1 VARDTGVVKA
11 AFLDRDGTIARDG
24 PYCSRVQDFELLPH
38 VPQAIK
44 LLNEHGFKVVV
55 VTNQSGVARGYFT
68 EETLRQIHQHMEEE
82 LAKYG
87 AGIDAIYYCPHH
99 PDDGCDCRK
108 PKPKL
113 ILQAAEELGI
123 NLAFSYMVGDMMQDV
138 IAGKTAGCKTVFL
151 NPDPYPNDAGPNAG
165 NPDHIAPDLME
176 AAGWMIAQ
184 N

>member
-1 VARDTGVVKA
+1 MAKDTKVVRA

-24 PYCSRVQDFELLPH
+24 PYCSRVEDFEILPY

-87 AGIDAIYYCPHH
+87 AQIDAIYYCPHH

-113 ILQAAEELGI
+113 IFQAAEELGI
-123 NLAFSYMVGDMMQDV
+123 NLSLSYLVGDMIQDIV
-138 IAGKTAGCKTVFL
+138 AGKAAGCKTVLL
-151 NPDPYPNDAGPNAG
+151 NSNSDPYDGGLNAG
-165 NPDHIAPDLME
+165 NPNHIAPDLME
-176 AAGWMIAQ
+176 AADWISAQ